1 MNQKDKI
8 LIIGA
13 SSDVGAELARI
24 FAQKGSDLLLTK
36 RGIEDLEPLRKDLM
50 IRYNINVDL
59 VNLEATDYASH
70 KLLIEPLL
78 ENINDVFCFIGY
90 LGDQKKAENDWS
102 EAERIIDLNFKG
114 VVSILNVVANAFEIR
129 KKGNITGISSV
140 AGNRGRQSNYFY
152 GSSKAALT
160 AYLSGMRNR
169 LFKSNVHVMTVL
181 PGFMKTKMT
190 AHLELPPMLTATPEI
205 AASLIY
211 RGHLKKKSTI
221 YVLPVWRYIMMI
233 IVHLPEFI
241 FKKLSL

>member
-1 MNQKDKI
+1 MNQNDKI

-24 FAQKGSDLLLTK
+24 LAKKGFNLVLTK
-36 RGIEDLEPLRKDLM
+36 RSIEDLEPLRKDLM
-50 IRYNINVDL
+50 IRFNNTIDL
-59 VNLEATDYASH
+59 IDLEATEYNSH
-70 KLLIEPLL
+70 RNVLEPLL
-78 ENINDVFCFIGY
+78 YHISDVFCFIGY
-90 LGDQKKAENDWS
+90 LGDQEKAENNWS
-102 EAERIIDLNFKG
+102 EAEKIIDLNYKG
-114 VVSILNVVANAFEIR
+114 VVSIINIVASSFEKR
-129 KKGNITGISSV
+129 KKGNIVAISSV

-160 AYLSGMRNR
+160 AYLSGLRNR
-169 LFKSNVHVMTVL
+169 LFKNNVHVMTVL

-190 AHLELPPMLTATPEI
+190 AHLDLPPMLTASPDI

-211 RGHLKKKSTI
+211 KGFLKKKNTI
-221 YVLPVWRYIMMI
+221 YVLPIWRYVMMV